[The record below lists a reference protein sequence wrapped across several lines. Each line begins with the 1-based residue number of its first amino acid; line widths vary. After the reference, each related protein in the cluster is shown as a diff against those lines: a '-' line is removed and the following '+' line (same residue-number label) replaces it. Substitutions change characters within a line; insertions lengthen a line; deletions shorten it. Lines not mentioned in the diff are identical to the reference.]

1 MRGKSMISIILA
13 SHGPYAS
20 SMLKSVKMLTGGT
33 GIITAVEIDSGTAVS
48 VFEKEMEYVLTE
60 SLKKGEVIILTDFIL
75 STPFNVTTKL
85 MQKYK
90 FRHIT
95 GMNLPL
101 VLSLL
106 KNMDETCST
115 EEICKEALNE
125 AKAQMIDVNQF
136 IKEMIF

>member
-1 MRGKSMISIILA
+1 MISIILA

-20 SMLKSVKMLTGGT
+20 SMLQSIKMLTGKT
-33 GIITAVEIDSGTAVS
+33 GLITVVEIDFGTAIS
-48 VFEKEMEYVLTE
+48 VFEKEMEHVLTE

-75 STPFNVTTKL
+75 GTPFNVTAKL

-115 EEICKEALNE
+115 EEICKEALKE
-125 AKAQMIDVNQF
+125 AKAQMIDVNEF